1 MKNLQNKQITA
12 CTKINREKLDDFLL
26 RSGTKQGYLLTI
38 FLPSRILAGL
48 VSITGTKNEIGSSQ
62 IREDD
67 IECVYPQ
74 IAWLTST
81 KF

>member
-38 FLPSRILAGL
+38 LLPSRILVG
-48 VSITGTKNEIGSSQ
+48 
-62 IREDD
+62 
-67 IECVYPQ
+67 
-74 IAWLTST
+74 
-81 KF
+81 

>member
-38 FLPSRILAGL
+38 FLPSRILACL

-67 IECVYPQ
+67 IECVYLQ
-74 IAWLTST
+74 IT
-81 KF
+81 